1 MDQMVLGSHVYPYT
15 TPTHSQCIIV
25 NQTDG
30 APSGDGSKPVK
41 RRRKRRSK
49 GSSATNE
56 DDVATIGAMLR
67 KRKLTDEQ
75 MNMLEY
81 SFENEHKLES
91 GRKEKIARELGLDPR
106 QVAVWF
112 QNRRAR
118 WKNKKLEEEY
128 AKLKSQHDTVLL
140 GQCHLESQVAHLRMR
155 MRARGYQIAPST
167 EMMPLEETL
176 HPNYPFLMSSHG
188 LKSFD
193 SHDGSLSDLDSDDQ
207 FPLSINTELLVDA
220 KDVFIGELIGVGS
233 SSKVYK
239 GLLRKVNPVSVKI
252 FQPERASSVTIE
264 QKKKF
269 QREVMLLSRIQHEN
283 IVQFIGAC
291 IEPKLMI
298 ITELMEGNT
307 LHKFMLTTR
316 PNPLDLKLSISFAL
330 DISRGMEFLNANGI
344 IHRDL
349 KPRNML
355 LTRDQKHVKLADFGL
370 AREETK
376 GFMTSEAGTYRWMA
390 PELFSYEAFQNG
402 EKKEY
407 DHKVDVYS
415 FAIVFWEL
423 LTNKTPFKGK
433 NNIFVAYA
441 ASKNQRPSLD
451 NLPKEVGSILEAC
464 WAADPKARPEFKEI
478 TVSLTKLLT
487 SFCSDDDDA
496 SPNVA
501 TEDSTS
507 KLVQERVVCDCP
519 GLKMKK
525 NKRNK
530 VVNMMVLPFLEMF
543 RKCLSK

>member
-1 MDQMVLGSHVYPYT
+1 
-15 TPTHSQCIIV
+15 
-25 NQTDG
+25 
-30 APSGDGSKPVK
+30 
-41 RRRKRRSK
+41 
-49 GSSATNE
+49 
-56 DDVATIGAMLR
+56 
-67 KRKLTDEQ
+67 
-75 MNMLEY
+75 
-81 SFENEHKLES
+81 
-91 GRKEKIARELGLDPR
+91 
-106 QVAVWF
+106 
-112 QNRRAR
+112 
-118 WKNKKLEEEY
+118 
-128 AKLKSQHDTVLL
+128 
-140 GQCHLESQVAHLRMR
+140 MR
-155 MRARGYQIAPST
+155 TRARGYQIAPSST
-167 EMMPLEETL
+167 EERTDITAEETL
-176 HPNYPFLMSSHG
+176 HPNYPFLMSLHG

-193 SHDGSLSDLDSDDQ
+193 SREDEDSLSDLDSEDQ
-207 FPLSINTELLVDA
+207 FPFTINTDLLLDA
-220 KDVFIGELIGVGS
+220 KDVHIGELIGVGS
-233 SSKVYK
+233 SSKVYR

-269 QREVMLLSRIQHEN
+269 QREVLLLSKIQHEN

-307 LHKFMLTTR
+307 LHKFLLTTR
-316 PNPLDLKLSISFAL
+316 PSPLDLKLSISFAL

-355 LTRDQKHVKLADFGL
+355 LTKDQKHVKLADFGL

-376 GFMTSEAGTYRWMA
+376 GFMTCEAGTYRWMA
-390 PELFSYEAFQNG
+390 PELFSYEALQNG
-402 EKKEY
+402 EKKNY

-451 NLPKEVGSILEAC
+451 NLPKEVGCILEAC

-478 TVSLTKLLT
+478 TVSLEKLLRT
-487 SFCSDDDDA
+487 LCSDDDA

-501 TEDSTS
+501 TEDPTS
-507 KLVQERVVCDCP
+507 KLVQEQ
-519 GLKMKK
+519 GMTTKK
-525 NKRNK
+525 KKKRNK
-530 VVNMMVLPFLEMF
+530 VVNMMVVPLLQMF
-543 RKCLSK
+543 RKCVSK

>member
-1 MDQMVLGSHVYPYT
+1 M
-15 TPTHSQCIIV
+15 
-25 NQTDG
+25 
-30 APSGDGSKPVK
+30 
-41 RRRKRRSK
+41 RR
-49 GSSATNE
+49 
-56 DDVATIGAMLR
+56 
-67 KRKLTDEQ
+67 
-75 MNMLEY
+75 
-81 SFENEHKLES
+81 
-91 GRKEKIARELGLDPR
+91 
-106 QVAVWF
+106 
-112 QNRRAR
+112 
-118 WKNKKLEEEY
+118 
-128 AKLKSQHDTVLL
+128 
-140 GQCHLESQVAHLRMR
+140 
-155 MRARGYQIAPST
+155 RGYQIAPSMT
-167 EMMPLEETL
+167 EFPSVEETL

-193 SHDGSLSDLDSDDQ
+193 SHEDSLSDLDSDNQ
-207 FPLSINTELLVDA
+207 YPVSINTELLVDA
-220 KDVFIGELIGVGS
+220 KDVYIGELIGVGS
-233 SSKVYK
+233 SSKVYR
-239 GLLRKVNPVSVKI
+239 GLFKKVNPVSVKI

-269 QREVMLLSRIQHEN
+269 QREVMLLSKIRHEN
-283 IVQFIGAC
+283 IVQAMHFIGAC

-330 DISRGMEFLNANGI
+330 DIARGMEFLNANGI

-355 LTRDQKHVKLADFGL
+355 LTRDHKHVKLADFGL

-390 PELFSYEAFQNG
+390 PELFSYEA
-402 EKKEY
+402 KDY

-441 ASKNQRPSLD
+441 ACKNQRPSLD
-451 NLPKEVGSILEAC
+451 NLPKGVGSILEAC

-478 TVSLTKLLT
+478 TVSLEKLLR
-487 SFCSDDDDA
+487 SLCSDDDDA
-496 SPNVA
+496 SPNSNTSVA

-507 KLVQERVVCDCP
+507 KLVQEHAVCDCP
-519 GLKMKK
+519 GLKMMMTKK
-525 NKRNK
+525 KKKGNK
-530 VVNMMVLPFLEMF
+530 VVNMVVPLLKMF
-543 RKCLSK
+543 RNCLSK

>member
-1 MDQMVLGSHVYPYT
+1 
-15 TPTHSQCIIV
+15 
-25 NQTDG
+25 
-30 APSGDGSKPVK
+30 
-41 RRRKRRSK
+41 
-49 GSSATNE
+49 
-56 DDVATIGAMLR
+56 
-67 KRKLTDEQ
+67 
-75 MNMLEY
+75 
-81 SFENEHKLES
+81 
-91 GRKEKIARELGLDPR
+91 
-106 QVAVWF
+106 
-112 QNRRAR
+112 
-118 WKNKKLEEEY
+118 
-128 AKLKSQHDTVLL
+128 
-140 GQCHLESQVAHLRMR
+140 MR

-167 EMMPLEETL
+167 EIPAEETL

-188 LKSFD
+188 LKSSFD
-193 SHDGSLSDLDSDDQ
+193 SHEDDDSLSDLDSDDQ
-207 FPLSINTELLVDA
+207 FPFSINTDLLVDA
-220 KDVFIGELIGVGS
+220 KDVYIGELIGVGS

-239 GLLRKVNPVSVKI
+239 GLFRKVNPVSVKI

-264 QKKKF
+264 QKRKF
-269 QREVMLLSRIQHEN
+269 QREVMLLSKIKHEN

-291 IEPKLMI
+291 VEPKLMI

-307 LHKFMLTTR
+307 LHKFMLSTR

-390 PELFSYEAFQNG
+390 PELFSYEALQNG
-402 EKKEY
+402 EKKNY

-451 NLPKEVGSILEAC
+451 NLPAGVGSILEAC

-478 TVSLTKLLT
+478 TVSLMNLLR
-487 SFCSDDDDA
+487 SLCSDDDA
-496 SPNVA
+496 SSNSNAANVA
-501 TEDSTS
+501 TEDPTS
-507 KLVQERVVCDCP
+507 KLVQERAVCDCP
-519 GLKMKK
+519 RLKMMMTKK
-525 NKRNK
+525 KKKKRNK
-530 VVNMMVLPFLEMF
+530 VLNMMVLPFVKMF
-543 RKCLSK
+543 RNCL

>member
-1 MDQMVLGSHVYPYT
+1 MEET
-15 TPTHSQCIIV
+15 T
-25 NQTDG
+25 
-30 APSGDGSKPVK
+30 
-41 RRRKRRSK
+41 
-49 GSSATNE
+49 
-56 DDVATIGAMLR
+56 
-67 KRKLTDEQ
+67 
-75 MNMLEY
+75 
-81 SFENEHKLES
+81 
-91 GRKEKIARELGLDPR
+91 KIPA
-106 QVAVWF
+106 
-112 QNRRAR
+112 
-118 WKNKKLEEEY
+118 
-128 AKLKSQHDTVLL
+128 
-140 GQCHLESQVAHLRMR
+140 
-155 MRARGYQIAPST
+155 
-167 EMMPLEETL
+167 EETL

-193 SHDGSLSDLDSDDQ
+193 SHDDDDDDSLPDLDSDDQ
-207 FPLSINTELLVDA
+207 FPFSINTELLVDSR
-220 KDVFIGELIGVGS
+220 DVYIGELIGVGS
-233 SSKVYK
+233 SSKVYR
-239 GLLRKVNPVSVKI
+239 GLFKKVNPVSVKI
-252 FQPERASSVTIE
+252 FQPERASTVTIE

-269 QREVMLLSRIQHEN
+269 QREVMLLSKIKHEN

-330 DISRGMEFLNANGI
+330 DIARGMEFLNANGI

-390 PELFSYEAFQNG
+390 PELFSYEALQNG
-402 EKKEY
+402 EKNDY

-478 TVSLTKLLT
+478 TVSLMNLLR
-487 SFCSDDDDA
+487 SLCSDDDA
-496 SPNVA
+496 SPRSNAHVA

-507 KLVQERVVCDCP
+507 KLVQERAVCDCP

-525 NKRNK
+525 KKKRNK
-530 VVNMMVLPFLEMF
+530 VLNMMMVLFLKMF
-543 RKCLSK
+543 RNCLSK